1 MERKGVSPLK
11 IKTKPCNVHC
21 FKEEVKKQYARRGP
35 GWALDDVMCQGYDGH
50 ECGREFVESFYA
62 MQKYLKKQLYQGW
75 LLQQCGAVYAN
86 WLCVRSAMEYT

>member
-1 MERKGVSPLK
+1 MQGGVLAGLLMTLCAKDMMGMS
-11 IKTKPCNVHC
+11 V
-21 FKEEVKKQYARRGP
+21 
-35 GWALDDVMCQGYDGH
+35 
-50 ECGREFVESFYA
+50 VESLWSHYA